1 MGGSHDPKYSVVRT
15 PSIYNLAEITPIL
28 DPEPHLNHWMNEW
41 EKTARRLEKERLE
54 AANKAIAAMNA
65 EMANIGEHIEYYKSF
80 AELRTAEQAAAA
92 KKKAAELAERKKQK
106 AREAAA
112 ARRAEQQARAAA
124 EAHLTAAE
132 RRNLRMAEK
141 NRVNAAEDRYVA
153 RTAQINL
160 ARKRAEAQLRRKK
173 QELEKAKKQ
182 QAGPAAK
189 KKNASP
195 DDGFLYISSEDED
208 DMVGQGVRRGLSKK
222 AKKKKKKGPL
232 EVSEPRRPPTRLPT
246 TQVGPLRVK
255 ATQAGLARKERQK
268 AKKDKADSKVEAM
281 RKKLSGLAK
290 PKKVGPGKAALDAAA
305 ENRRRL
311 KAGKPMMIAN
321 KSARPP
327 QQATKA
333 ARLAALSKMNERY
346 NASLPK
352 KNAKLRRE
360 QLIKRGAS
368 MAKSKMADSVKKRLQ
383 AYKSKKRALATLA
396 TQASARRIARLAPPP
411 RKAPA
416 TPPKS
421 PPRRASTTPTTSPR
435 RASTTPTTSPG
446 AAARRI
452 ARLAPA
458 PKKKAAAT
466 TSPGAAARRIA
477 RLAPPPPK
485 KKAAAKKKK
494 KGKSDGT
501 GGVCKNKRSKN
512 CAVKALPHA
521 GTNRCPPSRRKKGC
535 KAPN

>member
-1 MGGSHDPKYSVVRT
+1 MGGSHDPKYSVVHGGT
-15 PSIYNLAEITPIL
+15 PTIYPLPEIL

-65 EMANIGEHIEYYKSF
+65 EMADIGEHIAHYKSF

-112 ARRAEQQARAAA
+112 ARKAEQQARAAA

-255 ATQAGLARKERQK
+255 ATQTGLVRREKRAGRKQAE
-268 AKKDKADSKVEAM
+268 KDKADA
-281 RKKLSGLAK
+281 RRTKLSRLAN
-290 PKKVGPGKAALDAAA
+290 PKRVISTKAALDAAA

-346 NASLPK
+346 NASLPR

-360 QLIKRGAS
+360 QFIKRGAS

-416 TPPKS
+416 TPKS